1 MIIPVIF
8 SLAPVA
14 NELLYSWVFYK
25 GIDMVKHYG
34 WPLFAQHQY
43 FEEKEKQRERGFY
56 SETVAKHNDIEPYS
70 PADDTKYIQVVF
82 PETLIQEY
90 ISRFPSQTDA
100 YIASIDTPWPEMTQ
114 FMVEKVLELEKNGIG
129 SMEAFLCLCDT
140 RFIRDAAQ
148 QLNTDILHY
157 EWAPF
162 RGPAYRNT
170 AYLDLTGNICDG
182 ELSSRYETF
191 RTVADELPI
200 FTRREILAFFL
211 NDENLHYAYEDDMEP
226 EFEAGLGF
234 GYNVPWIF
242 NHLSQM
248 SSVEMYTK
256 AEKVF
261 GPEHILVRY
270 HPSDPIHADLR
281 QGVRDSGSLI
291 EFIRKS
297 RRVICNTSG
306 LAYEAMLFNRPA
318 YELGQSQ
325 YKYYANTDL
334 KELPDRIADDNFLSF
349 VAFGYCIP
357 FELLK
362 SVSYLRWRL
371 SRPSEQEIYMYH
383 LNYYMN
389 CLLIPQQALSLQ
401 GKERLEAFLKMR
413 GAEVEIMEEDA
424 PIWVKT
430 DETSR
435 LYAQVERYKRNLRS
449 IESQKEKVKGIIQQ
463 KDQQIFEQEIRIREL
478 NEDIANLRNSKSWRI
493 TKPLRRVSNWLRQEK

>member
-8 SLAPVA
+8 SLAPVCD
-14 NELLYSWVFYK
+14 ELLYSWSFYK

-34 WPLFAQHQY
+34 WPLFAQRQY
-43 FEEKEKQRERGFY
+43 FEEKEKQREKGFY
-56 SETVAKHNDIEPYS
+56 SETVAKHNDFEPYV
-70 PADDTKYIQVVF
+70 PADDTKYIQVAF

-90 ISRFPSQTDA
+90 ISCFPSQTDA
-100 YIASIDTPWPEMTQ
+100 YVASLNTPWPEMTQ
-114 FMVEKVLELEKNGIG
+114 FMVETVQELEKTGIG
-129 SMEAFLCLCDT
+129 KVEAFLCLCDT
-140 RFIRDAAQ
+140 RFIRDAAK

-182 ELSSRYETF
+182 ELTSRYEQF
-191 RTVADELPI
+191 RAVADDLPV
-200 FTRREILAFFL
+200 FNRREILAFFL
-211 NDENLHYAYEDDMEP
+211 NDENLHYAYEEDPEP

-234 GYNVPWIF
+234 GYNIPWIF

-248 SSVEMYTK
+248 SSAEMYTK

-270 HPSDPIHADLR
+270 HPSDPVHADLR
-281 QGVRDSGSLI
+281 RGVRDSGSLI
-291 EFIRKS
+291 DFMRKS
-297 RRVICNTSG
+297 RRVVCNTSG

-325 YKYYANTDL
+325 YKYYTNTDL
-334 KELPDRIADDNFLSF
+334 KELPDRIADDSFLSF
-349 VAFGYCIP
+349 IAFGYCIP

-389 CLLIPQQALSLQ
+389 CLGILPQVLSLH
-401 GKERLEAFLKMR
+401 GKERLEAILKTR
-413 GAEVEIMEEDA
+413 GAEVDIMEDDV
-424 PIWVKT
+424 PIWEKT

-435 LYAQVERYKRNLRS
+435 LYAQIERYKRCLGYLER
-449 IESQKEKVKGIIQQ
+449 QKEKAQEIVLQ
-463 KDQQIFEQEIRIREL
+463 KDQQILEQERKIREL
-478 NEDIANLRNSKSWRI
+478 NEDIANLLNSKSWQI
-493 TKPLRRVSNWLRQEK
+493 TKPLRKVSNWLLHEK